1 MTITLYIFA
10 TPQLYK
16 AFVFIQNE
24 SETREVEEKKS
35 LDKFCYSLVSLVYM
49 IMASVLEKSDD
60 VENNF

>member
-1 MTITLYIFA
+1 MTITIYIFA

-24 SETREVEEKKS
+24 SETREVEEKKP

>member
-1 MTITLYIFA
+1 MTITIYIFA